1 MAERG
6 RPEGA
11 QGGTRETSPSA
22 RRDPGDAVPPGVAV
36 SDERE
41 EESGRSAAERD
52 PGDAVPPGVAPLE
65 PPEPTGRTAA
75 CWRSCATFR
84 AAAVDREGGGRALP
98 RACGRPCTRGC

>member
-11 QGGTRETSPSA
+11 QGGSREASPSA

-65 PPEPTGRTAA
+65 PPEPTEE
-75 CWRSCATFR
+75 
-84 AAAVDREGGGRALP
+84 DRRVLEKLRDLP
-98 RACGRPCTRGC
+98 RRGG